1 MYSEFADQVVVVT
14 GATRG
19 LGRAIAEGF
28 ARWGPR
34 LVITSRSQQDCEE
47 TASEIAAACEG
58 PRPTAI
64 ACDMSDDEAVVA
76 CCEQVHADLGP
87 VKVLVNNAAFN
98 PGPDFEPVR
107 YDTYRRVFDTNFWGP
122 VRMSE
127 LMIPKMVEAGGGSIV
142 NVTTVGAYRGSFPV
156 SVYGASK
163 AALLN
168 FTQSMA
174 MQHTAS
180 GIRVNAVSPGPFR
193 TPMMDEVAEAIPGFY
208 DFAAEANEM
217 KRVGEPHELVPAVLY
232 LASSHASYVTGEDH
246 VVAGGFFR

>member
-34 LVITSRSQQDCEE
+34 LVVTSRSQQDCE
-47 TASEIAAACEG
+47 TAASEIEATYEIS
-58 PRPTAI
+58 RPVAI
-64 ACDMSDDEAVVA
+64 ACDMSNDDAIVA
-76 CCEQVHADLGP
+76 CCERVHAELGA
-87 VKVLVNNAAFN
+87 VAVLVNNAGLN
-98 PGPDFEPVR
+98 PGPDFEPLKH
-107 YDTYRRVFDTNFWGP
+107 DTYRKVFDTNVWGP
-122 VRMSE
+122 VRLSE
-127 LMIPKMVEAGGGSIV
+127 LMIPKMAEAGSGSIV
-142 NVTTVGAYRGSFPV
+142 NITTVGAYRGAFPV

-163 AALLN
+163 AALLS

-174 MQHTAS
+174 MQHAAS

-193 TPMMDEVAEAIPGFY
+193 TPMMDQLAEAIPGFY
-208 DFAAEANEM
+208 EFAAENNEM
-217 KRVGEPHELVPAVLY
+217 KRIGDPPELVPAVLY